1 MARRRHGVE
10 RQSSMAAGRL
20 SKCVVDSCTVVRE
33 DTMTA
38 AGERNVEGL
47 SEGQQP
53 LTGANT
59 DSMEINWANSLFSR
73 YSFYDINLRL

>member
-1 MARRRHGVE
+1 
-10 RQSSMAAGRL
+10 
-20 SKCVVDSCTVVRE
+20 
-33 DTMTA
+33 MTA
-38 AGERNVEGL
+38 AGEKNVEGL